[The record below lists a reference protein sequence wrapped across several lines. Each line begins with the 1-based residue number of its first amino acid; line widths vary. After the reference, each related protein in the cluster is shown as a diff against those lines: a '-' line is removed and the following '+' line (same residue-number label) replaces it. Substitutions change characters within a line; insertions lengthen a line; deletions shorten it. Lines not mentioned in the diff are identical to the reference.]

1 MKKNLFSNR
10 LNIFIII
17 LIFVI
22 IIYSLNIKQTNIE
35 NLDNKCIPVK
45 NTDIVDSVK
54 CNIKANNI
62 WINNYKRRNNIC
74 NANKCSMNNYINN
87 LKNTDR
93 LGNYK
98 ISMKWLQ
105 GNNWK
110 PGVITKNIFFGSHRK
125 LW

>member
-87 LKNTDR
+87 GPCFVR
-93 LGNYK
+93 
-98 ISMKWLQ
+98 
-105 GNNWK
+105 
-110 PGVITKNIFFGSHRK
+110 
-125 LW
+125 